1 MKYRFQAF
9 LNSPIKHLIKKMTA
23 AMILTLMT
31 AVILALPGAGDA
43 YGARRDRDAAA
54 KAGRDQAMEDAMAAN
69 ALGIKLFDG
78 GNYLSAAEKF
88 EEALAASPDY
98 TEAAFNLGLCGFMSG
113 DHAAAVSRLH
123 EVLKKDPEFPEA
135 ISYLGQAYTNLI
147 TAFEQKGDYASAIRY
162 AGEYSKQYF
171 TDGVKKKELEALVD
185 ELKTKEAGTLP
196 VSPKEAGDGKTVP
209 GAPAARDGGVVEKLA
224 AILSKNPSNRA
235 ASAELRRSIAARRSS
250 GGLSRTGF
258 EALEKVL
265 NSAVE
270 EDMHNLAAH
279 GALGELY
286 LIQGNHER
294 AEYHYQM
301 VLIAD
306 PADMAARNG
315 MAASKKKKSDAA
327 KISELA
333 YPEIRDAMGTAEVE
347 QVKDAPEGAQEP
359 LRGSATEEIETADT
373 VDDENRVLSTTI
385 AENTPHEIS
394 GLKEKIEKSAADIE
408 DLIKTACYYIAKKDY
423 KTAEKIINVAFTVDP
438 SDHETNYLMAFV
450 KLRLKK
456 RDEALPYL
464 FSLNPDTL
472 NDARLL
478 HDAGVLYMRLKKPE
492 YAVKFFEKGIEADA
506 NYIENHLS
514 LAIHYS
520 RINDFE
526 SARKYFDPLAETAPK
541 NMRVLYFTA
550 LAAKRE
556 GRFEQ
561 FTRLAKKMQEMS
573 PNDAYSKKI
582 RRQMGMAPSEQLL
595 NFESDSSLVETAKNY
610 LRMGD
615 QARAAVK
622 LREALRVN
630 PASYAANELMAAIAL
645 KEGAAIARIIHLLKM
660 YEARPSLY
668 LCLDLGRAFF
678 GAGLKELGREY
689 FIKYINR
696 SPSDTQAKL
705 EFAEFLKKSGAV
717 VSAKTLCEAVMQ
729 RSGPGRE
736 TAQAET
742 LLNSMADLPGDTSE
756 AEFKTLSEAG
766 AANFMEL
773 ARALTGAEM
782 FKMVEHIAI
791 QYSATPDDIPV
802 EFLDLY
808 ASSLFRMKKYV
819 RAVDAYKKIALR
831 ERNNYYPYAQI
842 GLIYMKK
849 NNYRAAEQYFRQSLI
864 YKPDEAEVLMN
875 LGDACFFQKN
885 FEDAEVAYAEGHGVA
900 RNSLIAEE
908 LKLKWERVKQI
919 LKNKR

>member
-1 MKYRFQAF
+1 
-9 LNSPIKHLIKKMTA
+9 
-23 AMILTLMT
+23 
-31 AVILALPGAGDA
+31 LP
-43 YGARRDRDAAA
+43 
-54 KAGRDQAMEDAMAAN
+54 
-69 ALGIKLFDG
+69 
-78 GNYLSAAEKF
+78 
-88 EEALAASPDY
+88 ASPKG
-98 TEAAFNLGLCGFMSG
+98 TEDGK
-113 DHAAAVSRLH
+113 AVS
-123 EVLKKDPEFPEA
+123 
-135 ISYLGQAYTNLI
+135 
-147 TAFEQKGDYASAIRY
+147 
-162 AGEYSKQYF
+162 GE
-171 TDGVKKKELEALVD
+171 
-185 ELKTKEAGTLP
+185 
-196 VSPKEAGDGKTVP
+196 
-209 GAPAARDGGVVEKLA
+209 PAVRDGGVVEKLA
-224 AILSKNPSNRA
+224 SILSRNPSNRA
-235 ASAELRRSIAARRSS
+235 ASAELRRSIAARRAS
-250 GGLSRTGF
+250 GVLSRPEF

-279 GALGELY
+279 GALGDLY
-286 LIQGNHER
+286 FMQGNPER

-306 PADMAARNG
+306 PADIGARSG
-315 MAASKKKKSDAA
+315 LAASKKKKSDAA
-327 KISELA
+327 RISELA
-333 YPEIRDAMGTAEVE
+333 YPEIRDAMGTSEVE
-347 QVKDAPEGAQEP
+347 RAGAAPEVPQGVQSTA
-359 LRGSATEEIETADT
+359 ATEEIETADSA
-373 VDDENRVLSTTI
+373 DDENRVLSTTI
-385 AENTPHEIS
+385 SQNTPREIS

-408 DLIKTACYYIAKKDY
+408 DLIKTACYYIAKKEY

-472 NDARLL
+472 SDARLL

-492 YAVKFFEKGIEADA
+492 YAIKFFEKGIEADA
-506 NYIENHLS
+506 NYIENYLS
-514 LAIHYS
+514 IAIHYS

-526 SARKYFDPLAETAPK
+526 SARKYFNSLAEIAPK
-541 NMRVLYFTA
+541 SMRVLYFTA

-561 FTRLAKKMQEMS
+561 FTQLAKKMQEIS
-573 PNDAYSKKI
+573 SDDAYSKKI

-615 QARAAVK
+615 QARAQAK

-630 PASYAANELMAAIAL
+630 PSSYAANELMASVAL
-645 KEGAAIARIIHLLKM
+645 KDGALVTRMIHLLKM
-660 YEARPSLY
+660 YEARPATE
-668 LCLDLGRAFF
+668 LCLELGRAFF

-705 EFAEFLKKSGAV
+705 EFAEFLKKSGAL
-717 VSAKTLCEAVMQ
+717 VSARTLCEAVIQ
-729 RSGPGRE
+729 RARSGQE
-736 TAQAET
+736 TALAET
-742 LLNSMADLPGDTSE
+742 LLNSMADSPGDTSE

-773 ARALTGAEM
+773 ARALHGAEM
-782 FKMVEHIAI
+782 FKMVEHIAL
-791 QYSATPDDIPV
+791 QYSATPGDIPV
-802 EFLDLY
+802 EFLELY
-808 ASSLFRMKKYV
+808 ASSLLKLKKYV
-819 RAVDAYKKIALR
+819 RAVEAYKKMAER
-831 ERNNYYPYAQI
+831 ERNNYYPYSQI
-842 GLIYMKK
+842 GVIYMKK

-885 FEDAEVAYAEGHGVA
+885 FEDAEVAYAEGHAAA

-919 LKNKR
+919 LKNPR